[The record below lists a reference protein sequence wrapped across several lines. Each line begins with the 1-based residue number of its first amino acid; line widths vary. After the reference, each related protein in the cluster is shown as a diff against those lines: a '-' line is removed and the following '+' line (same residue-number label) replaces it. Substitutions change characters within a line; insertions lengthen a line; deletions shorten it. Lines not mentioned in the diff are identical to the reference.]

1 MKSFEFETDYGTQY
15 YSMGRTPRMTKFRAK
30 PKDYPYNYWFVG
42 DYSHVDDNHNDP
54 FRSLPYNEKHYI
66 FCYVDGDWNLGGWQY
81 MEIYPHTLQEFTGLK
96 DSNGVEIY
104 EGDIVR
110 IYYGVSYDEDGTL
123 TLSDECIDTVVE
135 FKHGSFCFNGEPFS
149 DYEPFETYGFYV
161 IGNVFDSL
169 DNPLAKQYH
178 SNVIY
183 DNLFASQKEET
194 PESVGEDFL
203 HFAEHVAR
211 IPMSH
216 FSSSYNSED
225 QEINI
230 RFGVPGM
237 EGKFTVGM
245 SLNPVDDE
253 TGHDYRYYALFAGS
267 KNNNFRNWESDDIN
281 IIINNILGI
290 IPHNGRG

>member
-1 MKSFEFETDYGTQY
+1 
-15 YSMGRTPRMTKFRAK
+15 
-30 PKDYPYNYWFVG
+30 
-42 DYSHVDDNHNDP
+42 
-54 FRSLPYNEKHYI
+54 
-66 FCYVDGDWNLGGWQY
+66 
-81 MEIYPHTLQEFTGLK
+81 
-96 DSNGVEIY
+96 
-104 EGDIVR
+104 
-110 IYYGVSYDEDGTL
+110 
-123 TLSDECIDTVVE
+123 
-135 FKHGSFCFNGEPFS
+135 
-149 DYEPFETYGFYV
+149 
-161 IGNVFDSL
+161 VFDSL

-194 PESVGEDFL
+194 PENIGVDFL
-203 HFAEHVAR
+203 HLAEHVAR

-225 QEINI
+225 QEIYI

-245 SLNPVDDE
+245 DLNPVDDE